1 MNTDREIGYRYRF
14 IQELEQPPSD
24 YFSDDL
30 MNLAAVWRERYDQLK
45 SSNAL
50 QTFNK
55 TLSREWAIETGIIE
69 NLYTLD
75 RETTETLIEQGL
87 KASLIPRG
95 SSSREPQ
102 EVISMIHDQETTL
115 ESLFQFVKATR
126 ELSTSYIKA
135 LHQSITRSQKT
146 VEAIDDLGRPG
157 AVALERG
164 TWKTRPNNPLRPD
177 GRLHEYCPPIHVAA
191 EMDRLI
197 DMYAGYKRQR
207 IAPEVLAAWLHHRFA
222 QIHPFQDGNGRVA
235 RVLASLVFIQN
246 GWFPLVITR
255 DIRSNYISALEN
267 ADRGELN
274 DLVRLFSGNQKRSF
288 RRALSLSDQVE
299 EQATSII
306 IDAAIQ
312 KIRERRDVRQKAQRT
327 VFDFGDSAANDILQK
342 LQSLCDELSSK
353 LADIDGAYAIF
364 AEKSTPEHEYWFYR
378 QIVSVAKGLEY
389 FADTRTY
396 HRWVRLQIREGKERR
411 TDIIFSVHSLGTT
424 FSGVLAVSSFIEFR
438 EQSEDSGGIVSDMH
452 TVCDDIFQMS
462 YKSEYASV
470 TTRLNTWCDRSIVV
484 ALEEWRRQA

>member
-55 TLSREWAIETGIIE
+55 KLSREWAIETGIIE

-75 RETTETLIEQGL
+75 RGTTETLIEQGL

-115 ESLFQFVKATR
+115 ESLFQFVKETR

-157 AVALERG
+157 AVALARG
-164 TWKTRPNNPLRPD
+164 TWKTHPNNSLRPD
-177 GRLHEYCPPIHVAA
+177 GLLHEYCPPIHVAA

-255 DIRSNYISALEN
+255 DIRSNYISALGN
-267 ADRGELN
+267 ADLGELD

-288 RRALSLSDQVE
+288 QRALSLSDQAE

-312 KIRERRDVRQKAQRT
+312 KIRERKDIRQKAQRT
-327 VFDFGDSAANDILQK
+327 V
-342 LQSLCDELSSK
+342 
-353 LADIDGAYAIF
+353 
-364 AEKSTPEHEYWFYR
+364 
-378 QIVSVAKGLEY
+378 IVTVAKGLEY

-396 HRWVRLQIREGKERR
+396 HRWVRLQIREGEERR

-438 EQSEDSGGIVSDMH
+438 EQSEDSEGIVSDMH
-452 TVCDDIFQMS
+452 TVCDDIFQIS
-462 YKSEYASV
+462 YKSEYANV
-470 TTRLNTWCDRSIVV
+470 TTRLNAWCDRSIVV